1 MGLEA
6 NQNVEIVS
14 NPLDTSKTTN
24 QSTQMNS
31 TPNSALTNKFLA
43 GKPTLLGVI
52 EGAWVYE
59 HPTQGE
65 DGPLI
70 AIVGGKKRVLSG
82 TIEEVR
88 EAGITACSSLKI
100 QFA

>member
-1 MGLEA
+1 
-6 NQNVEIVS
+6 
-14 NPLDTSKTTN
+14 
-24 QSTQMNS
+24 MNS
-31 TPNSALTNKFLA
+31 TPNSTLTNKFLA

-70 AIVGGKKRVLSG
+70 AIVDGKKRMLTG

-88 EAGITACSSLKI
+88 EAGITACSSVGI
-100 QFA
+100 QFPHTNNL

>member
-1 MGLEA
+1 M
-6 NQNVEIVS
+6 NNMKNS
-14 NPLDTSKTTN
+14 PLTK
-24 QSTQMNS
+24 
-31 TPNSALTNKFLA
+31 KFLA

-70 AIVGGKKRVLSG
+70 AIVDGKKRMLTG

-88 EAGITACSSLKI
+88 EAGITACSGLS
-100 QFA
+100 